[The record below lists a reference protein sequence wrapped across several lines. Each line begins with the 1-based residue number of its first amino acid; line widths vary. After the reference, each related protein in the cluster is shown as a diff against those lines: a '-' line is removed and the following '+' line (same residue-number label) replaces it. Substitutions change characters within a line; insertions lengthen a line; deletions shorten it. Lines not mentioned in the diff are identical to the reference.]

1 MRLLILTILVTSS
14 AVFAHQPD
22 ELVTLQ
28 GANDA
33 LNLRVAELL
42 VENARL
48 QAFTERALVAQS
60 KGETVSRG
68 CDPQDLRKLLVEA
81 SGSPHVANPWL
92 KENAIN
98 CSKSDL
104 EYIRANVGSWSGYNM
119 SDTRRLAT
127 YYADQK

>member
-28 GANDA
+28 EANDA
-33 LNLRVAELL
+33 LTLRVAELL

-60 KGETVSRG
+60 KGEPVSRG

-81 SGSPHVANPWL
+81 SGAPYVANPWL

-104 EYIRANVGSWSGYNM
+104 EYIKANVRSWSRYDM
-119 SDTRRLAT
+119 SDAVNLAD

>member
-1 MRLLILTILVTSS
+1 MRFLILTILVSS
-14 AVFAHQPD
+14 STVFAHQPD
-22 ELVTLQ
+22 ELVTLRA
-28 GANDA
+28 ANDA
-33 LNLRVAELL
+33 LTLRVAELL
-42 VENARL
+42 QENARL
-48 QAFTERALVAQS
+48 QEFTEKALVAQS

-68 CDPQDLRKLLVEA
+68 CDPQGLRKSLVEGDGY
-81 SGSPHVANPWL
+81 SSHANSWL

-104 EYIRANVGSWSGYNM
+104 EYIRVNVGSWSGYDM